1 MNSKENFIIDKPYSL
16 HPEDEHAISNVQN
29 KGLTVRS
36 WTDKE
41 LDSFKENMRNYLHK
55 KQNGLCAFC
64 RMKIHEENATAELE
78 HFVNKNSRL
87 DWMFLPHN
95 LVLSCKLCNSSKSTK
110 KSLRDM
116 TVTDY
121 PTDGEEFLF
130 VNPYFDRYSEHI
142 EIKNDILYMGITDK
156 GKYTVKECKL
166 NRWKRTIARAEN
178 LIQNSM
184 DGFISVFLMM
194 YNPEYAEVVEDKDK
208 IINRLHLKE
217 RMQQYKAK
225 HRNEK

>member
-16 HPEDEHAISNVQN
+16 QPEDEQAISNVQN
-29 KGLTVRS
+29 KGLTVHS
-36 WTDKE
+36 WSDKE
-41 LDSFKENMRNYLHK
+41 LDSLKENMRNYLRK

-64 RMKIHEENATAELE
+64 RMK
-78 HFVNKNSRL
+78 
-87 DWMFLPHN
+87 
-95 LVLSCKLCNSSKSTK
+95 
-110 KSLRDM
+110 SLKGM

-166 NRWKRTIARAEN
+166 NRTNRTIARAEN
-178 LIQNSM
+178 VIQNNAN
-184 DGFISVFLMM
+184 GFISIFLLIN
-194 YNPEYAEVVEDKDK
+194 NPAYTNVVEDKDK